1 LVGLCFVLLVSFPLA
16 YYPFLSFSILK
27 FHCIS
32 KEREIGSKKP
42 KSASYVAPRR
52 CTVQNDGTLCFFP
65 AHRFQHLL
73 LISLIFRCG
82 VSVTS
87 TTLSFMLLLPSLMH
101 YFVGFLV
108 AFSKALISVLVPPVS
123 KKKRKVARVQIM
135 GIFNDSL
142 KI

>member
-1 LVGLCFVLLVSFPLA
+1 MSEKKKIVFATCCIPKKQELNLVGLCFVLLVSFPLA

-27 FHCIS
+27 FRCIS
-32 KEREIGSKKP
+32 KEREIGAKKP

-101 YFVGFLV
+101 YFVGFWWPFLR
-108 AFSKALISVLVPPVS
+108 P
-123 KKKRKVARVQIM
+123 
-135 GIFNDSL
+135 
-142 KI
+142 